1 MYFCVRIKYTPP
13 LAKSRLPKAG
23 FCLGGG
29 GSAVRYKPIA
39 GHVVPDRMSER
50 NSFSIE
56 NGRCIDAAT
65 LEFVDECLVVIG
77 SHRGPASALHLGVEN
92 GSCYGKRR
100 SRVLIGNLHVCEAP
114 LAYAAPPINGGAQMH
129 NLECF

>member
-1 MYFCVRIKYTPP
+1 MDEEYG
-13 LAKSRLPKAG
+13 LAIG
-23 FCLGGG
+23 N
-29 GSAVRYKPIA
+29 GS
-39 GHVVPDRMSER
+39 S
-50 NSFSIE
+50 
-56 NGRCIDAAT
+56 IDAAT
-65 LEFVDECLVVIG
+65 LELVDESLVVIG

-114 LAYAAPPINGGAQMH
+114 LAYATSPINGDVQLH